1 MTDKPRAPRKSRR
14 SLTPTKTGRPEAFDQ
29 DLADTICTQL
39 TEGKTLRQICSEKG
53 MPDLAMI
60 RRWIQ
65 EKPLFNLHYSRA
77 RTEQTRAW
85 ADQIIS
91 LSDDM
96 SNDYRDVTTVT
107 GKAVRQVDRPHIERV
122 RLQIETRKWIMARVN
137 KAEFGDKTSDS
148 DGTPSMIDSGVKEML
163 GQLVHLLAQFEIHL
177 TPDQVRAVQVA
188 VTATDDEARL
198 GH

>member
-1 MTDKPRAPRKSRR
+1 MTDKPKAPRKSRR
-14 SLTPTKTGRPEAFDQ
+14 SLAPVTIGQPSAFNQ
-29 DLADTICTQL
+29 ALADTICTQL

-53 MPDLAMI
+53 MPDTAMV
-60 RRWIQ
+60 RRWIA

-77 RTEQTRAW
+77 RIEQSRAW

-96 SNDYRDVTTVT
+96 SNDYKDVTTVT
-107 GKAVRQVDRPHIERV
+107 GRKVRQVDRPHIERV

-137 KAEFGDKTSDS
+137 KADFGDKTADS

-163 GQLVHLLAQFEIHL
+163 GQLVHLLSQFEIHL
-177 TPDQVRAVQVA
+177 TPDQVRAVQIA
-188 VTATDDEARL
+188 VTATEDEAGL